1 MRKTI
6 RAASTEEGYDSD
18 QQDGK
23 TTRKNKGRM
32 SKDTIIIRTS
42 GEDYKPSQ
50 RHSSIIRPTM
60 LPSII
65 FART

>member
-32 SKDTIIIRTS
+32 SKDIIIRTS

-60 LPSII
+60 LPSIT